1 MKLASTIPRSISNK
15 KTCRRSTHSANT
27 MHHRC
32 SSQLLWLVVVAA
44 AALAL
49 GAADAEKAD
58 CRATGITVTPAGGQ
72 PAAPVSP
79 EAFDEVG
86 AHARASAAA
95 LRFCAGGRCTYQ

>member
-1 MKLASTIPRSISNK
+1 
-15 KTCRRSTHSANT
+15 
-27 MHHRC
+27 
-32 SSQLLWLVVVAA
+32 LWLVVVAA

-58 CRATGITVTPAGGQ
+58 CRATGITVTSAGGQ

-86 AHARASAAA
+86 AHAR
-95 LRFCAGGRCTYQ
+95 